1 MLFGRVFVALA
12 ASAAC
17 AVSAETKPIEY
28 FIYAPAQS
36 DSGMLARQKAAAKA
50 HLAHANSI
58 NATGNLDYGGPVLTA
73 GSTAANPT
81 FAGSVFIVKAES
93 LEAAKKVVKDDAYY
107 TSNVWDPK
115 KIVVLPYIP
124 YY

>member
-1 MLFGRVFVALA
+1 MFFSRAFVALV
-12 ASAAC
+12 ASAAV
-17 AVSAETKPIEY
+17 AVSADTKPLEY

-36 DSGMLARQKAAAKA
+36 DSGVLARQKAAAKA
-50 HLAHANSI
+50 HLAHANSL

-81 FAGSVFIVKAES
+81 FAGSVFIIKAED

-107 TSNVWDPK
+107 TGNVWDRK

-124 YY
+124 YF